1 MEGRPACRTVLRS
14 MVGGKGPQ
22 ISPNQDYDEDYVGL
36 EFGFQGTV
44 GKSRYKTVINLARA
58 KD

>member
-1 MEGRPACRTVLRS
+1 
-14 MVGGKGPQ
+14 MVGGKASQ
-22 ISPNQDYDEDYVGL
+22 ISPNQDYDEDHVGL
-36 EFGFQGTV
+36 ELGFESTV